1 MLDVLRTVVRRVEG
15 FPGFAQTKTANAR
28 ITLMV
33 RFVTAEEIAGAALPV
48 RPIYDL
54 VVEGFTLCG
63 RGEAECPP
71 KAGIHTRPG
80 AFTHAM
86 PAYLPTK
93 DIAGSKIISVY
104 PGNDAIGV
112 PSTNGIIIMSD
123 AETGIP
129 STVLDA
135 SWITSMRTAMV
146 SMVDV
151 AHLANPQPT
160 FGIVGATGVTGRA
173 HIEAIAAIYPGSR
186 ILVGSR
192 EPERLKAL
200 FADTASTDVTLV
212 TTHSNEEIVRGS
224 DVVIV
229 CTSHLPEPIL
239 SPEWLH
245 PGHNVLNVHS
255 RGWPCDVLSA
265 VDLVSCDD
273 RRPITDPVSGL
284 LGCYPDL
291 DPDVELGQVVVG
303 AHVGRETSEQ
313 VVFSFNYGLAVFDI
327 LVADHVLRSLEPRD

>member
-1 MLDVLRTVVRRVEG
+1 M
-15 FPGFAQTKTANAR
+15 PC
-28 ITLMV
+28 
-33 RFVTAEEIAGAALPV
+33 FVSAEEIAGAALPL
-48 RPIYDL
+48 RPLYDL
-54 VVEGFTLCG
+54 VLEGLTLYG

-93 DIAGSKIISVY
+93 DLAGTKIISVY

-112 PSTNGIIIMSD
+112 PSTNGVIVMTD

-135 SWITSMRTAMV
+135 GWITSVRTAMV
-146 SMVDV
+146 SMVDT
-151 AHLANPQPT
+151 AYLANPDPV

-173 HIEAIAAIYPGSR
+173 HIEAIGAVYPGSR
-186 ILVGSR
+186 VLVGSR
-192 EPERLKAL
+192 RPERLDAL
-200 FADTASTDVTLV
+200 LADFASADVTLV
-212 TTHSNEEIVRGS
+212 STGSADEIVRGS

-239 SPEWLH
+239 QPGWLH

-255 RGWPCDVLSA
+255 LGWPSDVLTS

-273 RRPITDPVSGL
+273 RRPITHPVSGL
-284 LGCYPDL
+284 LGSYPDL

-303 AHVGRETSEQ
+303 ERVGRETPEQ
-313 VVFSFNYGLAVFDI
+313 VVFSFNYGLAIFDI
-327 LVADHVLRSLEPRD
+327 LLADHVLRCLEAHA

>member
-1 MLDVLRTVVRRVEG
+1 ML
-15 FPGFAQTKTANAR
+15 
-28 ITLMV
+28 
-33 RFVTAEEIAGAALPV
+33 RFVSGEEIAGAALPL

-63 RGEAECPP
+63 RGEVECPP
-71 KAGIHTRPG
+71 KTGIHTRPG

-112 PSTNGIIIMSD
+112 PSTNGIIVMSD

-151 AHLANPQPT
+151 AYMANPQPT
-160 FGIVGATGVTGRA
+160 FGIIGATGVTGRA

-186 ILVGSR
+186 VLVGSR
-192 EPERLKAL
+192 QPRRLQAL
-200 FADTASTDVTLV
+200 ITEMASADVTLV
-212 TTHSNEEIVRGS
+212 ATHSSEEIVRGS

-255 RGWPCDVLSA
+255 RGWPGDVLSA

-273 RRPITDPVSGL
+273 RRPITHPVSGL

-327 LVADHVLRSLEPRD
+327 LVADHVLRSLEPRP